1 MSFKRE
7 ESLATLCHR
16 KGRLSR
22 DFNYASTT
30 QLCPRKRPFSISNY
44 DSFDPFLICREI
56 FRLTLS
62 PVGGARS
69 SFDFAANLSAPA
81 RILDAFWTRSGYGMF
96 EPGSGF
102 ERRQSAS
109 DEARRKGCRDAW
121 TRIEA

>member
-56 FRLTLS
+56 FRL
-62 PVGGARS
+62 VGPLGSCQEGVLVHMISDTQPSVVEISNAGVPRGECGS
-69 SFDFAANLSAPA
+69 QAP
-81 RILDAFWTRSGYGMF
+81 
-96 EPGSGF
+96 
-102 ERRQSAS
+102 
-109 DEARRKGCRDAW
+109 DEAARCCRYAPSG
-121 TRIEA
+121 EAGS